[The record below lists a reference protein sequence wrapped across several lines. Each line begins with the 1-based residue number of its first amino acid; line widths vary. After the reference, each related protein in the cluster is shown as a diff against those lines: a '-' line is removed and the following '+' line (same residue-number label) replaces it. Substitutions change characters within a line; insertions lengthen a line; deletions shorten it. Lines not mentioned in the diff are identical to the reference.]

1 MWAGEQGVPVRRYDR
16 EIEEAGTV
24 IFAFLQLA
32 GGKPLSGWGLW
43 RIALPQLS
51 PNLNPTWGQLALS
64 SVQLAPFVVS
74 GCWLVGGRF
83 RFYQAA

>member
-1 MWAGEQGVPVRRYDR
+1 MWAGEQGVPVQRYDR
-16 EIEEAGTV
+16 EIEETGTV

-32 GGKPLSGWGLW
+32 GGKPFSARALRL
-43 RIALPQLS
+43 ILLPQLS